1 MWLDNASDVDIL
13 FYEPYAQIISDIAQE
28 PAYKP
33 LTIGVFGV
41 WGAGKSTLLKLI
53 EDKVSNSSEDSTKK
67 YRNICININA
77 WSFEGYEDAKVAVM
91 ESLLREL
98 HEKDPDGLGK
108 KLLGLIRKINFFKLA
123 TKAASVTAPIAASVF
138 AGSPLP
144 LVLGLSG
151 STEDIGTGI
160 KKVSDALQSLHD
172 DYMNSE
178 TSSQDDTIVNNI
190 RKFRNEFEKALVE
203 ANIDNVIVLID
214 DLDRCQ
220 PDRIIDTLEAIKL
233 FLSVKKTVFVI
244 AADDKVIQY
253 AIKRK
258 YPPLENMAVDL
269 DTEYIE
275 KIIQLPIYIPDL
287 SNKDIENYLMLL
299 VAQQYCSTN
308 DFKALIKK
316 LRDDKIRISEKVID
330 CKMLIDLT
338 NSYPIDNLKEYKMTA
353 QIIDG
358 IKGIISG
365 NLKGNPR
372 QAKRFLNTYI
382 TKRKLATLY
391 YNPNEI
397 DPKILAKLL
406 VLQKIDKDRFIEL
419 NEWNKHFTTINEEFK
434 SMRESLSSDTSDNQD
449 KYRAWHTSEIKKWV
463 ESEPVELEK
472 LHLDRYFYLTREN
485 LKKAEI
491 DTTTLSNEAK
501 EMLAK
506 IGSSNGA
513 TIEKITDAMLE
524 LSVIDQNDIF
534 KVLIP
539 QIEQAKIS
547 LPIISVLFC
556 KFDSHRI
563 KIADALK
570 NYSSPITMPGIPSI
584 KKMREKDQSIID
596 DLLTYWQSK
605 GMINDKLIKLIQ
617 NVQNRGKK

>member
-53 EDKVSNSSEDSTKK
+53 DDKVSNSSEDSTKK

-358 IKGIISG
+358 IK
-365 NLKGNPR
+365 
-372 QAKRFLNTYI
+372 
-382 TKRKLATLY
+382 
-391 YNPNEI
+391 
-397 DPKILAKLL
+397 
-406 VLQKIDKDRFIEL
+406 
-419 NEWNKHFTTINEEFK
+419 
-434 SMRESLSSDTSDNQD
+434 
-449 KYRAWHTSEIKKWV
+449 
-463 ESEPVELEK
+463 
-472 LHLDRYFYLTREN
+472 
-485 LKKAEI
+485 
-491 DTTTLSNEAK
+491 
-501 EMLAK
+501 
-506 IGSSNGA
+506 
-513 TIEKITDAMLE
+513 
-524 LSVIDQNDIF
+524 
-534 KVLIP
+534 
-539 QIEQAKIS
+539 
-547 LPIISVLFC
+547 C
-556 KFDSHRI
+556 
-563 KIADALK
+563 
-570 NYSSPITMPGIPSI
+570 
-584 KKMREKDQSIID
+584 
-596 DLLTYWQSK
+596 
-605 GMINDKLIKLIQ
+605 
-617 NVQNRGKK
+617 